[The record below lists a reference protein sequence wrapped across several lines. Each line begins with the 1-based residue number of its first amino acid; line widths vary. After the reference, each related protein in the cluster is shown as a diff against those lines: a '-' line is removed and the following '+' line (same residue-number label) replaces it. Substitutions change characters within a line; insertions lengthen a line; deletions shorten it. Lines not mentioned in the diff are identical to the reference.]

1 MAKMFQMNVHIPN
14 ELNDELVACASKQG
28 ITKSEFV
35 RRSLKKAVKQDAP
48 VSERDYETAIKYA
61 ILKLAFLESSNETSE
76 STFEQLQYFSKQLDK
91 NSQIKKLA
99 DFVTNSEKN
108 VSNLAA
114 LLENEFID
122 FEENV

>member
-48 VSERDYETAIKYA
+48 VSEMDYETAYDSMTVD
-61 ILKLAFLESSNETSE
+61 LSMESRVEELE
-76 STFEQLQYFSKQLDK
+76 
-91 NSQIKKLA
+91 KKLE
-99 DFVTNSEKN
+99 EKEN
-108 VSNLAA
+108 KSWIRKKLNL
-114 LLENEFID
+114 
-122 FEENV
+122 

>member
-48 VSERDYETAIKYA
+48 VTERDYETAYDSMTVD
-61 ILKLAFLESSNETSE
+61 LNMESRVEELE
-76 STFEQLQYFSKQLDK
+76 
-91 NSQIKKLA
+91 KKLE
-99 DFVTNSEKN
+99 EKEN
-108 VSNLAA
+108 KSWIRKKLNL
-114 LLENEFID
+114 
-122 FEENV
+122 

>member
-48 VSERDYETAIKYA
+48 VSEMDYETAYDSMTVD
-61 ILKLAFLESSNETSE
+61 LDMESRVEELE
-76 STFEQLQYFSKQLDK
+76 
-91 NSQIKKLA
+91 KKLE
-99 DFVTNSEKN
+99 EKEN
-108 VSNLAA
+108 KSWIRKKLNL
-114 LLENEFID
+114 
-122 FEENV
+122 